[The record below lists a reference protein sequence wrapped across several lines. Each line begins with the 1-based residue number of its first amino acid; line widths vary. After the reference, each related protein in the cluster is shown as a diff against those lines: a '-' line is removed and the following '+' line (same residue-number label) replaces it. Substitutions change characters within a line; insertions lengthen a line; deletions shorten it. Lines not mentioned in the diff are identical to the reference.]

1 MTARPD
7 EEPDEEPATI
17 DIAKVRKISL
27 RDYVVRFCFGA
38 AVSLIAGVIG
48 LVGGYRLSGLFLA
61 FPAIL
66 PATLTLLEKR
76 EGTAQALSDIRGAT
90 LGAAGMIAFAIT
102 AVILLRRAPGIALPA
117 ALVAWI
123 LASLGLYLLVRRT
136 ARLLVERRYLP
147 EVPASDALPA
157 MECIRNGGWT
167 ISVADASTGGALT
180 ALMQGFPGA
189 AGMFRGALVMPA
201 GDAICRELGVL
212 QPDIEG
218 VSPQWSAV
226 ARTLAC
232 AARRHFRSD
241 LGVGLIAEP
250 RGVRRGAGHSGIAV
264 SLPDGSVIERQYS
277 RDHGPGRNRER
288 DVRMALQLIVEA
300 CNRTGSAL
308 TA

>member
-1 MTARPD
+1 MTAHPGG
-7 EEPDEEPATI
+7 EPDEEPATV
-17 DIAKVRKISL
+17 DLAKVRKISL

-38 AVSLIAGVIG
+38 VVSLIAGVIG
-48 LVGGYRLSGLFLA
+48 LVAGDRLSGLFLA

-102 AVILLRRAPGIALPA
+102 AAILLRRAPVIALPA
-117 ALVAWI
+117 ALIAWI
-123 LASLGLYLLVRRT
+123 LASLGLHVLMRRT
-136 ARLLVERRYLP
+136 ARLLVERQYLP
-147 EVPASDALPA
+147 EVPTSDAFPA
-157 MECIRNGGWT
+157 MECVRDGGWT
-167 ISVADASTGGALT
+167 ISVADASTGGSLT

-189 AGMFRGALVMPA
+189 TGMVRGALVMPA
-201 GDAICRELGVL
+201 GDAMCRELGVP
-212 QPDIEG
+212 QPHIEG
-218 VSPQWSAV
+218 VAPQWSAL

-232 AARRHFRSD
+232 AARGHFGSD

-250 RGVRRGAGHSGIAV
+250 RCAARGAGHSWIAV
-264 SLPDGSVIERQYS
+264 SLPDGSVVERQYS

-300 CNRTGSAL
+300 CNRTGRR
-308 TA
+308 